1 MTIGDRVRR
10 SGHSLESL
18 RMYWL
23 SQGEH
28 TRKLRAREAYD
39 VALAERGTI
48 TEIVE
53 PTGAFNAAT
62 RCRHTPREDDETDW
76 SDDDD

>member
-39 VALAERGTI
+39 DL
-48 TEIVE
+48 
-53 PTGAFNAAT
+53 
-62 RCRHTPREDDETDW
+62 
-76 SDDDD
+76 S